1 MECRCGKRISRYL
14 KGTCMACRY
23 NAMLQKKNAG
33 TCSGQEKAKK
43 KPRIIVN
50 VSELPKPYLPP
61 TLPVKIGEV
70 VQDHEVAK
78 HNSFFSDF
86 NCESSEE
93 HRRRG
98 RANNAT
104 TRPYTEEEDEM
115 ILSMYEDGKT
125 CTMIAAKLDR
135 RPMGVKQRI
144 NKLKRRE
151 KEKHDS

>member
-1 MECRCGKRISRYL
+1 MECRCGKRISRYM

-23 NAMLQKKNAG
+23 NAILQKKSAG

-43 KPRIIVN
+43 KARIIVN

-70 VQDHEVAK
+70 VPDHEVAK

-98 RANNAT
+98 RANNAS
-104 TRPYTEEEDEM
+104 TRPYTEAEDKM
-115 ILSMYEDGKT
+115 ILGMDAEGMT
-125 CTMIAAKLDR
+125 CTQIAVQLNR
-135 RPMGVKQRI
+135 RPAGVRQRI
-144 NKLKRRE
+144 NKLKKRE
-151 KEKHDS
+151 KEKE

>member
-1 MECRCGKRISRYL
+1 MECRCGKRISRYM

-23 NAMLQKKNAG
+23 NAMLQKKSAG
-33 TCSGQEKAKK
+33 MSHEQEKAKK

-50 VSELPKPYLPP
+50 ISELPKPYLPP

-70 VQDHEVAK
+70 VPDHEVAK

-98 RANNAT
+98 RANNAL
-104 TRPYTEEEDEM
+104 TRPYTEAEDEM
-115 ILSMYEDGKT
+115 ILGMDTEGMT
-125 CTMIAAKLDR
+125 CTQIAVQLNR
-135 RPMGVKQRI
+135 RPAGVRQRI
-144 NKLKRRE
+144 NKLKKRE
-151 KEKHDS
+151 KEKE

>member
-1 MECRCGKRISRYL
+1 ME
-14 KGTCMACRY
+14 CRY
-23 NAMLQKKNAG
+23 NAMLQKKSTG

-70 VQDHEVAK
+70 VPDHEVAK

-98 RANNAT
+98 RANNAL
-104 TRPYTEEEDEM
+104 TRPYTEAEDEM
-115 ILSMYEDGKT
+115 ILSMDAEGMT
-125 CTMIAAKLDR
+125 CTQIAVQLNR
-135 RPMGVKQRI
+135 RPAGVRQGI
-144 NKLKRRE
+144 NKLKKRE
-151 KEKHDS
+151 KEKE